1 MEYVFAQ
8 LEIVVIAA
16 QPYCEDIHEHR
27 RHAGRWSVAAGA
39 LTAIVVGL
47 RRAPMVRTLLRRWA
61 TIGGLGG
68 RTSARTALHGV
79 RRMVSTGARRQEL
92 DGAFQLRSAED
103 VAATLGNMKGAF
115 MKVGQLLSF
124 VDDGLPENVRTALA
138 QLQDSAP
145 AMSAALA
152 ASVIEA
158 ELGGPPQDVFA
169 TWEPEPFAAAS
180 IGQVHRATT
189 RDGRP
194 VAVKV
199 QYPGAAAAMEAD
211 LAQLGVG
218 RLVLP
223 FVHPNFDVEAI
234 TAELRE
240 RLLEEHDYGLEA
252 TNQRDFA
259 TWYAGHPFI
268 RIPAVV
274 DELSTKR
281 VLTTDFAPGARF
293 AEAERW
299 DQSERDLAA
308 EAILRFVYRSLHDH
322 LAFNGDPHPGNYL
335 FQPGGVVT
343 FLDFGLVKRL
353 RVEDRDAFIGL
364 AHASA
369 IEPDARKLR
378 ASLEDIGFYVKG
390 APISD
395 SVIVE
400 FDDIFWNHLA
410 EDREVTLTAAWA
422 TDAVRRYMFKQG
434 EFREIEHYTT
444 IPAPFVIM
452 QRITFGLTAILGR
465 LNATANWRRIA
476 MELWFGGE
484 PATPMGEA
492 EAAWRGRSGP
502 VGQPSWVSGL
512 DRKTVT
518 SVAATTSR
526 AQD

>member
-1 MEYVFAQ
+1 M
-8 LEIVVIAA
+8 
-16 QPYCEDIHEHR
+16 
-27 RHAGRWSVAAGA
+27 GA
-39 LTAIVVGL
+39 LAVAVAGL
-47 RRAPMVRTLLRRWA
+47 SRAPKVSTLLRRWA
-61 TIGGLGG
+61 RIGGLGG
-68 RTSARTALHGV
+68 RTSARAAVHGV
-79 RRMVSTGARRQEL
+79 RRMAAPRAERREL
-92 DGAFQLRSAED
+92 DAAFQLRSAED

-145 AMSAALA
+145 PMSAALA

-158 ELGGPPQDVFA
+158 ELGGRPQDVFA
-169 TWEPEPFAAAS
+169 TWEPEPIAAAS

-189 RDGRP
+189 RDGRT

-211 LAQLGVG
+211 LAQLDLG
-218 RLVLP
+218 RLVVPLMYK
-223 FVHPNFDVEAI
+223 NLDVEAM
-234 TAELRE
+234 TTELRE
-240 RLLEEHDYGLEA
+240 RLLEELDYQLEA
-252 TNQRDFA
+252 ANQRDFA

-281 VLTTDFAPGARF
+281 VLTTEFAPGARF

-299 DQSERDLAA
+299 NQAERDLAA
-308 EAILRFVYRSLHDH
+308 EAILRFVYRSLYDH

-369 IEPDARKLR
+369 IERDVPKLR
-378 ASLEDIGFYVKG
+378 ALLEDIGFYVKD
-390 APISD
+390 APIRD
-395 SVIVE
+395 EIVGE
-400 FDDIFWNHLA
+400 FDEIFWSHLA
-410 EDREVTLTAAWA
+410 EDREFTLTPAWA

-434 EFREIEHYTT
+434 EFRQIEHYTT
-444 IPAPFVIM
+444 IPPPFVIM
-452 QRITFGLTAILGR
+452 QRITIGLTAILGR

-476 MELWFGGE
+476 IELWFGGE

-492 EAAWRGRSGP
+492 EAAWRASRS
-502 VGQPSWVSGL
+502 
-512 DRKTVT
+512 
-518 SVAATTSR
+518 AA
-526 AQD
+526 APA

>member
-1 MEYVFAQ
+1 
-8 LEIVVIAA
+8 VIASDR
-16 QPYCEDIHEHR
+16 YCEFIHER
-27 RHAGRWSVAAGA
+27 RWHPGWWLAAAGA
-39 LTAIVVGL
+39 LAAAAAGL
-47 RRAPMVRTLLRRWA
+47 SRAPRARTLLRRWV

-68 RTSARTALHGV
+68 RTSARAAAHSV
-79 RRMVSTGARRQEL
+79 RRVAAPSARREEL
-92 DGAFQLRSAED
+92 DAAFQLRSAED

-124 VDDGLPENVRTALA
+124 VDDGLPENIRTALA

-145 AMSAALA
+145 PMSAALA

-169 TWEPEPFAAAS
+169 EWEPEPFAAAS
-180 IGQVHRATT
+180 IGQVHRATM
-189 RDGRP
+189 RDGRR

-211 LAQLGVG
+211 LAQLDIG
-218 RLVLP
+218 RLVMPL
-223 FVHPNFDVEAI
+223 VHKNFDIEAI

-240 RLLEEHDYGLEA
+240 RLLEELDYELEA
-252 TNQRDFA
+252 TNQRDFG

-274 DELSTKR
+274 DELSTTR

-293 AEAERW
+293 AEAEQW
-299 DQSERDLAA
+299 DQPERDLAA
-308 EAILRFVYRSLHDH
+308 EAILRFVYRSLYDH

-335 FQPGGVVT
+335 FRQGGVVT

-364 AHASA
+364 VHVSA
-369 IEPDARKLR
+369 FERDIPKLR
-378 ASLEDIGFYVKG
+378 AALEDVGFYVKG
-390 APISD
+390 APIRD
-395 SVIVE
+395 EIIAE
-400 FDDIFWNHLA
+400 FDEIFWNHLA
-410 EDREVTLTAAWA
+410 EDREVTLTPAWA

-434 EFREIEHYTT
+434 EFRKIEHYTT

-476 MELWFGGE
+476 MELWFGGD

-492 EAAWRGRSGP
+492 EAAWHASRP
-502 VGQPSWVSGL
+502 A
-512 DRKTVT
+512 
-518 SVAATTSR
+518 VAPA
-526 AQD
+526 

>member
-1 MEYVFAQ
+1 
-8 LEIVVIAA
+8 L
-16 QPYCEDIHEHR
+16 
-27 RHAGRWSVAAGA
+27 VAAGA
-39 LTAIVVGL
+39 LAATVAGL
-47 RRAPMVRTLLRRWA
+47 SRRPRVRTLLRRWA

-68 RTSARTALHGV
+68 RTSARAAVHAV
-79 RRMVSTGARRQEL
+79 RRTAAPPARRDEL
-92 DGAFQLRSAED
+92 DAAFQLRSAED

-158 ELGGPPQDVFA
+158 ELGGPPQHVFA
-169 TWEPEPFAAAS
+169 AWEPEPFAAAS

-199 QYPGAAAAMEAD
+199 QYPGAAVAMESD
-211 LAQLGVG
+211 LAQLDLG
-218 RLVLP
+218 RLVVPLMYK
-223 FVHPNFDVEAI
+223 NLDIEAI
-234 TAELRE
+234 TTELRE
-240 RLLEEHDYGLEA
+240 RLLEELDYGLEA
-252 TNQRDFA
+252 ANQRDFA

-281 VLTTDFAPGARF
+281 VLTTDFALGARF

-299 DQSERDLAA
+299 SQPERNLAA
-308 EAILRFVYRSLHDH
+308 EAILRFVYRSLYDH

-395 SVIVE
+395 RVIVE

-410 EDREVTLTAAWA
+410 EDREVTLTPAWA

-434 EFREIEHYTT
+434 EFREIEHYST
-444 IPAPFVIM
+444 IPPPFVIM
-452 QRITFGLTAILGR
+452 QRITVGLTAILGR

-484 PATPMGEA
+484 PATLMGEA
-492 EAAWRGRSGP
+492 EAAWRGRS
-502 VGQPSWVSGL
+502 
-512 DRKTVT
+512 
-518 SVAATTSR
+518 
-526 AQD
+526 